1 MYDPKSTDQ
10 RQAATIAQAV
20 IERLDALGEFD
31 LSCEGQ
37 ELLAAPRI
45 DYVALL
51 DWNRRAC
58 AWLAEN
64 WEP

>member
-10 RQAATIAQAV
+10 RQAKGIAEAI
-20 IERLDALGEFD
+20 IERCDALGGHD
-31 LSCEGQ
+31 LALEGQ

-45 DYVALL
+45 DWAALL

-58 AWLAEN
+58 AWLAEK
-64 WEP
+64 WKP